1 MESAPQSLLPPPP
14 IFPGFFKRLSELD
27 IYDDQW
33 YNELA
38 NDVDDVKPDYFRFT
52 GNGEMIGGVCSD
64 DLTPAAAAIQN
75 STDAV
80 TAFSTCGDTII
91 GSQNGTPKHSNMSAT
106 IDYQASNCGTG
117 NDLGTAVGSPVSAN
131 KPNSS
136 ENQTKGAT
144 SGSSEQSDEDD
155 EFGPCEQS
163 TNPLDVKRLRRKVSN
178 RESARRSR
186 RRKQAQLAE
195 LELQVEKLKLEN
207 ATLYKQFTH
216 ASQQFRDA
224 DTNNRVLKSDVE
236 ALRAKVKLAEDM
248 VTRSSFT
255 LNNQF
260 LQTQSQLST
269 PPQLNTTNLRA
280 MAHVSPTITVHGN
293 DASYGGVTV
302 GGQNSTHGLGNLDI
316 AYNNVNNGVLS
327 DAVSSVTMWQ

>member
-27 IYDDQW
+27 IYDDHW

-52 GNGEMIGGVCSD
+52 GNDEIIAGVSSH
-64 DLTPAAAAIQN
+64 DLTPATAIQN
-75 STDAV
+75 NTDAV
-80 TAFSTCGDTII
+80 TAFSTCGDTIVS
-91 GSQNGTPKHSNMSAT
+91 SQNVTPKHSTMSAT

-117 NDLGTAVGSPVSAN
+117 NDLGTTVGSPVSAN

-163 TNPLDVKRLRRKVSN
+163 TNPLDAKRLRRKVSN

-269 PPQLNTTNLRA
+269 PPQLNTTNLRP

-316 AYNNVNNGVLS
+316 TYNNVNNGVLS

>member
-1 MESAPQSLLPPPP
+1 MESPPQSLTPSPTV
-14 IFPGFFKRLSELD
+14 FPGFFKRMPEFDL
-27 IYDDQW
+27 YDDQW
-33 YNELA
+33 CNELT
-38 NDVDDVKPDYFRFT
+38 NDLDHMKPDYLRFGT
-52 GNGEMIGGVCSD
+52 DALIYDVCSD
-64 DLTPAAAAIQN
+64 DLTPAAAAATHNI
-75 STDAV
+75 TDPV
-80 TAFSTCGDTII
+80 TAYSTCGDTII
-91 GSQNGTPKHSNMSAT
+91 CSQNVTPMNSTISAT
-106 IDYQASNCGTG
+106 IDSQASNCGT
-117 NDLGTAVGSPVSAN
+117 VGSPVSAN

-144 SGSSEQSDEDD
+144 SGSSEQSYEDD

-163 TNPLDVKRLRRKVSN
+163 TNPLDVKRHRRKVSN

-186 RRKQAQLAE
+186 RRKQAELGD
-195 LELQVEKLKLEN
+195 LELQVDKMKLEN

-260 LQTQSQLST
+260 LQTQSQMST
-269 PPQLNTTNLRA
+269 ANLRR

-293 DASYGGVTV
+293 NASYGGVTI
-302 GGQNSTHGLGNLDI
+302 GQNSTHGLGNLDI
-316 AYNNVNNGVLS
+316 TNYNNANNGVFS